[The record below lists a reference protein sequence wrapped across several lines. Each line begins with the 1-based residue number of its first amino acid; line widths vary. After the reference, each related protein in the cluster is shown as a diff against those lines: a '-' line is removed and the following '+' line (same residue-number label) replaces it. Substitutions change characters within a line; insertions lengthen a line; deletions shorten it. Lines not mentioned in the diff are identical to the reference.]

1 MNFSEFGV
9 ANFACRESN
18 PGAQTFEISRSS
30 NPSFPK
36 FSFWH
41 LASNNFPVN
50 QVSRSE
56 NPVSE
61 TVSTAASTADF
72 LLNAAASN
80 LVANSAILATTPVSP
95 SNGELIPPI
104 APGTRERR
112 SANDGFYRV
121 ELTTENADL
130 VLGGIGRDWIQGW
143 GGDDELHGL
152 DGDDRLLGNQG
163 RDQLWGDDGHDWI
176 QGGQG
181 ADSLWGGS
189 GNDQLLG
196 DLGDDWLAGELGL
209 DTMTG
214 GLGADRFLIGMATD
228 GGAIDQADLIL
239 DFRTSEADQLV
250 LPSGQRFEDLDFI
263 AGTGNNS
270 GDTIVRDRATG
281 RNWVILKGI
290 SPSSFNASN
299 VVSQDSLAPTPAV
312 IRFSKG
318 NFLGVELDGKA
329 TITLERSVN
338 TATDVSVSFSTS
350 GGTATPNQ
358 DFTPITGSIAF
369 GADETR
375 KTITIP
381 LTDDRRTEPNET
393 VMLLLSNPVGA
404 ELDLATAT
412 LTISDH
418 GL

>member
-9 ANFACRESN
+9 ANFDCRESD
-18 PGAQTFEISRSS
+18 PWAQTFEISLPSS
-30 NPSFPK
+30 QNLPKFGFWQLASSSFPANQ
-36 FSFWH
+36 SF
-41 LASNNFPVN
+41 
-50 QVSRSE
+50 RST
-56 NPVSE
+56 NAVSE
-61 TVSTAASTADF
+61 TVSAADF
-72 LLNAAASN
+72 LLNSEASN
-80 LVANSAILATTPVSP
+80 LVASSAISDTTPITP
-95 SNGELIPPI
+95 SSGGLTTPI
-104 APGTRERR
+104 APETRERR

-130 VLGGIGRDWIQGW
+130 VLGGIGRDWIQGG

-152 DGDDRLLGNQG
+152 DGDDRLLGNRG
-163 RDQLWGDDGHDWI
+163 RDQLWGNDGHDWI

-196 DLGDDWLAGELGL
+196 DLGDDWLAGELGI
-209 DTMTG
+209 DTLTG
-214 GLGADRFLIGMATD
+214 GLGADRFLIGMAMD
-228 GGAIDQADLIL
+228 GGTIDQADLIL

-250 LPSGQRFEDLDFI
+250 LPSGQGFADLDFI

-281 RNWVILKGI
+281 RNLAILKGV
-290 SPSSFNASN
+290 SPNSFNASN

-329 TITLERSVN
+329 TVTLERSVN

-358 DFTPITGSIAF
+358 DFTPITGSIVF
-369 GADETR
+369 GAGETR
-375 KTITIP
+375 KTISIP

-412 LTISDH
+412 LTISDN